1 MQFSQLISPPPIDD
15 DTYYSSRL
23 PGLFAHPGS
32 DDAPLLTVDS
42 AEPSLPCFDDP
53 TVSEAWMTSFF
64 DMPHVDFVLFPDT
77 ASSPILDGQDAQATP
92 MSETIPLSSI
102 SLTSTQTEETLS
114 NSVADLFPP
123 NQNWQPQSD
132 EITASY
138 PPDNA
143 KGGKPVRRPHK
154 LSKSQ
159 YQHHIVSEQRYRQ
172 SLNQSLR
179 GLQAALPGT
188 DTPTVAAPLQRGE
201 DGDEDDG
208 GTTKKKK
215 ERPAQQKRAKATKA
229 NVISRALAYIEELDH
244 EYMEWE
250 AKNTRAASMIVQH
263 HWALVNNPA
272 NTFSI

>member
-64 DMPHVDFVLFPDT
+64 DMPHVDF
-77 ASSPILDGQDAQATP
+77 
-92 MSETIPLSSI
+92 
-102 SLTSTQTEETLS
+102 TEETLS

-143 KGGKPVRRPHK
+143 EKRCDEIRPAEALPPESKGGKPVRRPHK